1 MKKELCLFALSA
13 VALLSAEDMKLTVT
27 CDPALPVQKNYLAD
41 YNFDEG
47 LKRWRVPRKDSISV
61 VFDKQMKKNVL
72 KLEKSKNAVYRGFP
86 LNRLTPGKYYIASCM
101 ICPDEKISTKTPAG
115 YSGIG
120 FSLVFWKPKWENGA
134 TVHVFGGGRQEW
146 HKIVGKPVKFP
157 EDKMAIGQLWV
168 KISYSPGTGMICDLC
183 VTEAYAQM
191 TIDVN
196 SPEAPVRQVK
206 VMDDSGRVVYDTGIL
221 KGTEKTFKK
230 TIQVETPYKYSI
242 MAVANDGDVQSVDY
256 PVSGKK

>member
-1 MKKELCLFALSA
+1 MKKELCILALSA
-13 VALLSAEDMKLTVT
+13 AALLSAEEMKVKVT
-27 CDPALPVQKNYLAD
+27 CDPALPVQKNYIDD

-47 LKRWRVPRKDSISV
+47 LKKWRVSSKDTISV
-61 VFDKQMKKNVL
+61 VFDKQMNKNVL
-72 KLEKSKNAVYRGFP
+72 KLGKSVYRGFS

-101 ICPDEKISTKTPAG
+101 ICPDEKINDKKIAG
-115 YSGIG
+115 ISGIG
-120 FSLVFWKPKWENGA
+120 FELVFWRPKWKAGVQIRA
-134 TVHVFGGGRQEW
+134 FGGGRQEW

-168 KISYSPGTGMICDLC
+168 KINYSPGTGKICDLC
-183 VTEAYAQM
+183 IMEAYAQM

-196 SPEAPVRQVK
+196 SPEAPLRQVK

-230 TIQVETPYKYSI
+230 TIQVETPRKYSI

-256 PVSGKK
+256 PAGKITKE